1 MERATGVEPA
11 SIAWKAMVLP
21 MNYARVCGRDDRIRT
36 CDILLPKQA
45 RYQTAPRP
53 EGAEQL

>member
-1 MERATGVEPA
+1 
-11 SIAWKAMVLP
+11 
-21 MNYARVCGRDDRIRT
+21 MNYARMSGRDDRIRT

-53 EGAEQL
+53 VRPLGEVYSFRRLLATV